1 MHLRASSHY
10 AVCTDSGVIFRSSR
24 IVCASVNA
32 VIAPGNGTKQ
42 PSRDRLDE
50 VISARLQT
58 IRVPIQR
65 SVKAKRAGNG
75 THLLLC
81 SKNQNCSVELLVNSN
96 GSPARGSGFIYILF
110 RGFSN
115 PRCLH
120 SPVSARIAERR
131 FSAAPARR
139 AERGDRRAADH
150 ELRSRFAPR
159 PRATLCWPR
168 GLLHRALL
176 RGPGAVGRGI
186 SDFFFPR

>member
-1 MHLRASSHY
+1 M
-10 AVCTDSGVIFRSSR
+10 
-24 IVCASVNA
+24 NA

-139 AERGDRRAADH
+139 AERGDRRAAETH
-150 ELRSRFAPR
+150 PICVGPRAALSVRSATQSYALLASGSAAQSAAPR
-159 PRATLCWPR
+159 TGSSRPGNI
-168 GLLHRALL
+168 GL
-176 RGPGAVGRGI
+176 
-186 SDFFFPR
+186 FFPPLIVA